1 MYIKI
6 YVVCMRRNKA
16 VFECGL
22 FCLAQ
27 CFYCDCYNFISLQV
41 HLISLCLH
49 TLFSLS
55 IHRGWTSKLVHF
67 LANMNPATPTTDVF
81 L

>member
-6 YVVCMRRNKA
+6 YVVRMRRNKA